1 MAEKD
6 KKIYRYPQSLFTD
19 STDYLQIGIVKY
31 KPIKKRQ
38 VGVTTITTTGGEKK
52 DISLTSLSGRRG
64 DRNITGKEL
73 EKVILL
79 PIPSE
84 INQINAVDFD
94 GGKLNS
100 IAGAAVGGVMNIMTQ
115 GGEFSKSIG
124 GGFGAI
130 KDAGIE
136 TFNAVTQAS
145 GGIDGLKGFATRY
158 LASKAVG
165 IANIQISPD
174 EILAR
179 SEGQRL
185 NPNMELLFSAP
196 TLRTFK
202 FSFKMTPRDEDE
214 AIEIRNIIRCFK
226 KNSAPQ
232 VTNINNEKGD
242 EGFLRTPNVFELTY
256 KKGVSAHD
264 YLHKFKQCFLESVS
278 VNYTPDS
285 IYTTYY
291 NGSPVAMVMTLTFR
305 EIEPIY
311 SNDYEDS
318 SGVGY

>member
-1 MAEKD
+1 MAETD

-31 KPIKKRQ
+31 KPIKGRKFNE
-38 VGVTTITTTGGEKK
+38 VDGVELKTI
-52 DISLTSLSGRRG
+52 SGRRG
-64 DRNITGKEL
+64 DRNNTGKEL

-84 INQINAVDFD
+84 IKQANAVKFD
-94 GGKLNS
+94 EGKLNS
-100 IAGAAVGGVMNIMTQ
+100 IAGAAVGGIMNLMNEGKVLSEDIGKGLGALGNATLEL
-115 GGEFSKSIG
+115 GSALNKS
-124 GGFGAI
+124 
-130 KDAGIE
+130 
-136 TFNAVTQAS
+136 S
-145 GGIDGLKGFATRY
+145 GGISGLQGFATRY

-165 IANIQISPD
+165 IANVQISPD
-174 EILAR
+174 EILVR
-179 SEGQRL
+179 SSGQRL

-196 TLRTFK
+196 TLRTFT
-202 FSFKMTPRDEDE
+202 FSFKMTPRDADE
-214 AIEIRNIIRCFK
+214 ANEIRNIIRCFK

-256 KKGVSAHD
+256 KKGTNPHD

-285 IYTTYY
+285 VYATYD
-291 NGSPVAMVMTLTFR
+291 NGSPVAMIMSLTFK